1 LIWKQR
7 QNSAQLFYDVIFRY
21 EDKNKVGQRDEENS
35 IHDASGES
43 IRGTDLKNLYEK
55 FCYFNGY
62 LERKLDDAENLRL
75 IDEREF
81 KIEVKQDSLTQ
92 CYAFVKPKTAKSGL
106 LLPPSTTKDSKKNS
120 IQLYIEN
127 FCQQT
132 KFDTDYIEAD
142 QFQANYQDFCQV
154 NHLKEVGITET
165 EL

>member
-1 LIWKQR
+1 
-7 QNSAQLFYDVIFRY
+7 V
-21 EDKNKVGQRDEENS
+21 
-35 IHDASGES
+35 
-43 IRGTDLKNLYEK
+43 
-55 FCYFNGY
+55 
-62 LERKLDDAENLRL
+62 
-75 IDEREF
+75 
-81 KIEVKQDSLTQ
+81 
-92 CYAFVKPKTAKSGL
+92 KSGL